1 MSFQRNP
8 AFTTVLGLSS
18 FSAVMI
24 YMIAGFLALEFPP
37 PTQSVTI
44 DYRFELVT
52 LPASQWRA
60 SDTLQ
65 VGHMRNKAKHVNTG
79 YTSAPFTL
87 QFALMLFM
95 QVVPGWVR
103 EKYHFGKCPI
113 SIIFQKSVDIYQYAL
128 P

>member
-1 MSFQRNP
+1 
-8 AFTTVLGLSS
+8 
-18 FSAVMI
+18 MI

-95 QVVPGWVR
+95 QVCSRLGKGKVPFR
-103 EKYHFGKCPI
+103 QMPYINYFSKECRYIPI
-113 SIIFQKSVDIYQYAL
+113 RTSIGTKR
-128 P
+128 